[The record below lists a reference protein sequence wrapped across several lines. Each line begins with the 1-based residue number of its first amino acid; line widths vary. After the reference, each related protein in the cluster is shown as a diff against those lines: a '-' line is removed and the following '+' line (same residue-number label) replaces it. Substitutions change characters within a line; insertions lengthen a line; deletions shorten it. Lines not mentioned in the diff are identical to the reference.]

1 MPEFPHIQADSIP
14 WLSTEEMIEVDRLM
28 EEVYGIQLIQM
39 MENAGRGLSLV
50 AKHLLGGSVYGKKI
64 TVLAGTGGNGG
75 GAMVAARR
83 LHTWGATVAVYV
95 TNPEKLTPIPSQ
107 QYKILQ
113 QLDLILKKGQELEV
127 EKSHKSDLILDG
139 IIGYSLSGNPR
150 GIAREMIRWA
160 NEQEAPIL
168 SLDTPSGI
176 SLTTGQIYEPVIQA
190 VATMTIALPK
200 KGLFREEVKGIR
212 GDLYLGDISVPD
224 ELYAE
229 TTLKVN
235 TKTVFEQSDVL
246 RLLDA

>member
-1 MPEFPHIQADSIP
+1 MNIP
-14 WLSTEEMIEVDRLM
+14 KIKNVPFVDTAQMIEVDRAMIEDYEIL
-28 EEVYGIQLIQM
+28 LIQM
-39 MENAGRGLSLV
+39 MENAGRALALT
-50 AKHLLGGSVYGKKI
+50 AKHLLKGTLEGKKI
-64 TVLAGTGGNGG
+64 IVLAGTGGNGG

-83 LHTWGATVAVYV
+83 LHMWGATVKVYV
-95 TNPEKLTPIPSQ
+95 TKPEKLTPIPLH
-107 QYKILQ
+107 QYNILQ
-113 QLDLILKKGQELEV
+113 KLELALASGEELVKRELTEV
-127 EKSHKSDLILDG
+127 DLILDG

-150 GIAREMIRWA
+150 GIAGKMIRWA
-160 NEQEAPIL
+160 NQQDTPVL

-190 VATMTIALPK
+190 AATMTIALPK

-229 TTLKVN
+229 KTLGVSL
-235 TKTVFEQSDVL
+235 KTVFAQSDVL

>member
-1 MPEFPHIQADSIP
+1 MEIPHIQATDVP

-39 MENAGRGLSLV
+39 MENAGRGLALV
-50 AKHLLGGSVYGKKI
+50 AKHLLGGAINEKNIV
-64 TVLAGTGGNGG
+64 VLAGTGGNGG

-83 LHTWGATVAVYV
+83 LHMWGAVVKVYV
-95 TNPEKLTPIPSQ
+95 TNYDKLTPIPLHQ
-107 QYKILQ
+107 HRILQ
-113 QLDLILKKGQELEV
+113 KLDLTLETGEELVKKESIEA
-127 EKSHKSDLILDG
+127 DLILDG

-150 GIAREMIRWA
+150 GIAGEMIRWA
-160 NEQEAPIL
+160 NQQDTPVL

-190 VATMTIALPK
+190 AATMTIALPK
-200 KGLFREEVKGIR
+200 KGLFPEKVKGIR

-229 TTLKVN
+229 KTLGVSL
-235 TKTVFEQSDVL
+235 KTVFAQSDVL
-246 RLLDA
+246 RLLDV